1 MPRLPITETP
11 KLPPVTIAYL
21 QYGAAEGQ
29 RNAAAFSAAIQF
41 RDAKKSFDEANTA
54 ILPRAVADGL
64 PEHEART
71 AIRSAYSR
79 PPREPIGGPCL
90 SALSLP
96 LLRYTRPQQRR
107 VYPKRPDGVIEPL
120 PLPEPMRDG
129 DRVIVEN
136 CFQQFEFIA
145 IGTTNYWNGSFAP
158 DSGTTYERDAFLRHL
173 DKFNGVSGMHWLNDP
188 HGTFLRINPLR
199 DNGRRDD
206 DVTAFRHVLV
216 EFDKDSLSNPIPK
229 ELQYAY
235 LIDSHMPL
243 AAIID
248 SGNKSIHG
256 WVKVSAAD
264 ISEYRDRVERIYQWF
279 ADLNLDPH
287 NRNPS
292 RYSRMPGVSRN
303 LRNEDGNV
311 ERVSQQS
318 LLAINVGAPNW
329 SDWERSQ
336 L

>member
-1 MPRLPITETP
+1 MPRLPITPLTP
-11 KLPPVTIAYL
+11 QLPLVTIAYL
-21 QYGAAEGQ
+21 QYGAAEGH
-29 RNAAAFSAAIQF
+29 RNDAAFSAAIQF
-41 RDAKKSFDEANTA
+41 RDAKKSFDEANAA

-79 PPREPIGGPCL
+79 PPREPIGTGL
-90 SALSLP
+90 SSSLP
-96 LLRYTRPQQRR
+96 ILRYSRPQQRR

-120 PLPEPMRDG
+120 PLPEPICDG
-129 DRVIVEN
+129 DRVIVER
-136 CFQQFEFIA
+136 CFKSGEYLS
-145 IGTTNYWNGSFAP
+145 IGTTNYWNGSFMP
-158 DSGTTYERDAFLRHL
+158 DAGTTYERDAFLRYL
-173 DKFNGVSGMHWLNDP
+173 DKFNGIRGLHWLNDP
-188 HGTFLRINPLR
+188 NGTFLRINPLR
-199 DNGRRDD
+199 DNGRKDD

-216 EFDKDSLSNPIPK
+216 EFDKDERGNSIAK
-229 ELQYAY
+229 ELQYAA
-235 LIDSHMPL
+235 LLDSKMPL
-243 AAIID
+243 AAVID

-256 WVKVSAAD
+256 WVKVDAAD
-264 ISEYRDRVERIYQWF
+264 LSEYRDRVERIYQWF

-318 LLAINVGAPNW
+318 LLAINLGTPW
-329 SDWERSQ
+329 GDWEGSQ